1 MRPLLFPLKLISSD
15 VADSTAAQVCDG
27 SNRRAAR
34 TYQVLKCYIETEVF
48 QMQDLLF
55 DAVPLVEGRTNWFTR
70 LLATLKPDLRPAW
83 PDGFGVAL
91 HQWFHQTRHQ
101 PIRTLSLFS
110 GGGGLDIGFH
120 DAGFHALE
128 MLELS
133 PKYAATLEFNTQRGG
148 LLQGA
153 KVVCGDIRDY
163 SVAATLEVD
172 FIIGGPPCQTFSAAG
187 RRAAGVMGTDDSRGT
202 LFLEYV
208 RLLKSLR
215 PKGFLFENVYG
226 ITGAGGGEAW
236 NQIQLAFREA
246 GYTLHWRVL
255 DAADYGVPQHRE
267 RLFIVGV
274 RDGESPFLFPAPT
287 HGPDAMN
294 SGYYDAGTA
303 LIGLDTDAPAA
314 SVGLNGR
321 YGRLLSDVPPGLNY
335 SFFTAEMGHPF
346 PVFSWRSKF
355 SDFLYKADPNMP
367 IRTLKAQGG
376 QYTGPFHWDN
386 RKFSIAELKRLQTF
400 PDMYRLIGGEQV
412 CIQQLGNSV
421 PPQLARVLALAVLEQ
436 VFQITPPAPIGY
448 LQTHEELGF
457 RGRKRLLTAHYAATA
472 KAALERMRRAGQLQP
487 MPISDYN
494 IGSETRVLGEDFSWT
509 TTASGATV
517 HLEYALD
524 GQEWQIRAG
533 ALASE
538 NAAAL
543 ELRLTP
549 RAEYPWVLDA
559 LAVRL
564 QVTDTLESSFTAL
577 WKAFEARLL
586 EVTGTADLVQ
596 LSGYYQYQTRI
607 KIDVLQHPDGVFW
620 TLLSAVLSGV
630 GVARQ
635 WSSAQFALAW
645 GCDEHQVPSFMA
657 QLKTVGYEIRNAN
670 TNPQIAVGEYLI
682 PYAFPTLKPQSVQLR
697 KSLEVTLAS

>member
-1 MRPLLFPLKLISSD
+1 
-15 VADSTAAQVCDG
+15 
-27 SNRRAAR
+27 
-34 TYQVLKCYIETEVF
+34 
-48 QMQDLLF
+48 MQDLLF
-55 DAVPLVEGRTNWFTR
+55 AAINPASPAPNWFSSMLDR
-70 LLATLKPDLRPAW
+70 LELDATPAW

-91 HQWFHQTRHQ
+91 RRWFQHTGHQ

-128 MLELS
+128 MLEIS
-133 PKYAATLEFNTQRGG
+133 PKYAATLESNTRQGG
-148 LLQGA
+148 LLEGA
-153 KVVCGDIRDY
+153 KAVCGDIRDY
-163 SVAATLEVD
+163 EAAPTLKVD

-187 RRAAGVMGTDDSRGT
+187 RRAAGVIGTDDSRGT

-208 RLLKSLR
+208 RLLKVLR

-236 NQIQLAFREA
+236 SEIQAAFRAA

-267 RLFIVGV
+267 RLFIVGI
-274 RDGESPFLFPAPT
+274 RDGEGPFLFPAPT
-287 HGPDAMN
+287 HGPDAGN
-294 SGYYDAGTA
+294 SKYYDAGA
-303 LIGLDTDAPAA
+303 AVVGLPDSNLPAA

-321 YGRLLSDVPPGLNY
+321 YGRLLNDVPPGLNY

-355 SDFLYKADPNMP
+355 SDFLYKADPAMP

-386 RKFSIAELKRLQTF
+386 RKFSVAELKRLQTF
-400 PDMYRLIGGEQV
+400 PDAYGLLGGEQV

-421 PPQLARVLALAVLEQ
+421 PPQLARVLALSVLQQ
-436 VFQITPPAPIGY
+436 VFQIAPPSPINY
-448 LQTHEELGF
+448 LEPHEELGF
-457 RGRKRLLTAHYAATA
+457 RGRKRSLTSHYGATA

-487 MPISDYN
+487 MPINDYK
-494 IGSETRVLGEDFSWT
+494 IGIEKRVLGEDFSWKT
-509 TTASGATV
+509 GGHGV
-517 HLEYALD
+517 KVDLGYFLNGH
-524 GQEWQIRAG
+524 EWRIRAG
-533 ALASE
+533 AS
-538 NAAAL
+538 AAEITEAL

-549 RAEYPWVLDA
+549 RDEYPWALDA
-559 LAVRL
+559 AAVRM
-564 QVTDTLESSFTAL
+564 QATDTLESTFTAL
-577 WKAFEARLL
+577 WKAFEERLL

-596 LSGYYQYQTRI
+596 LSGYYQYQARI
-607 KIDVLQHPDGVFW
+607 KIEVIRHPNAPFW
-620 TLLSAVLSGV
+620 HLLCAVLSGV
-630 GVARQ
+630 GVACQ

-645 GCDEHQVPSFMA
+645 GCDEHQVPNFMQ
-657 QLKTVGYEIRNAN
+657 QLKILGYEIRNAN

-697 KSLEVTLAS
+697 KRLEVTLAH